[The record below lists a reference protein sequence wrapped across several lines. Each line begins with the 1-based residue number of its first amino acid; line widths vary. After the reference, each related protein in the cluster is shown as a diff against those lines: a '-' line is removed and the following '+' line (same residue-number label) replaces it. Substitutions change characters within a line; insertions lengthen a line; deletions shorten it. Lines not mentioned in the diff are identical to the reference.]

1 MEYGAGLE
9 AITAMLSGFL
19 SWIPSFGFGILSYV
33 FTGVTLYTVARRRGI
48 DKPWLAWIP
57 VVNVWL
63 IGSLSDQY
71 QYVVRGQYKSRRK
84 VLLALSIVN
93 FVLLT
98 AICILGGVLVANVV
112 MNYIVS
118 PAAVEDWE
126 LVRML
131 MSPVMGIMGLA
142 IVMGG
147 VGIAY
152 AIVYFIA
159 LYDVYRSMDPDNSTL
174 YLVLS
179 ILIPVTEPF
188 FLFFNRQKDGGMPPR
203 RQEMPEGEP
212 RQPEWEAPKDYL

>member
-33 FTGVTLYTVARRRGI
+33 FTGVTLYTVARRRGV

-203 RQEMPEGEP
+203 RQEMPEREP

>member
-84 VLLALSIVN
+84 VLLTLSIVN

-118 PAAVEDWE
+118 PAAVEG
-126 LVRML
+126 
-131 MSPVMGIMGLA
+131 S
-142 IVMGG
+142 GG
-147 VGIAY
+147 
-152 AIVYFIA
+152 
-159 LYDVYRSMDPDNSTL
+159 
-174 YLVLS
+174 
-179 ILIPVTEPF
+179 
-188 FLFFNRQKDGGMPPR
+188 Q
-203 RQEMPEGEP
+203 
-212 RQPEWEAPKDYL
+212 